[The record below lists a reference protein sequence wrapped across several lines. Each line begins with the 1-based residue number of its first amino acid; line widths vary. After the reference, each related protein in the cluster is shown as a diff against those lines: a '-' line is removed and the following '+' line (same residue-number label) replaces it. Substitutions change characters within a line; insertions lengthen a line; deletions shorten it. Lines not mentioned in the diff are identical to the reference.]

1 MKILKLEKI
10 KLHVIFWAIFIAYE
24 LAVSYSFGGRFTTFP
39 DYASHYLL
47 NISLFYLNAYLVF
60 PTAINRERKS
70 YFILTLLIIA
80 ELVLY
85 MLLKYLLTNLLV
97 GFNFQISRPITNTW
111 SFLMESIW
119 RAIYFIGLSTGYW
132 FALSTIQD
140 RKTIDNLE
148 NINVR
153 NELQNQILEKTLLS
167 TENAY
172 LKSQINPHF
181 LLNTLNFLYNSV
193 SKFSEET
200 AESILLLSDIMRYA
214 LTNADED
221 GKVKLA
227 SEIEHISSFI
237 KLNQARF
244 SQRLNIDFRV
254 EGDFDNLRI
263 IPLVL
268 ITLAENVLK
277 YGDLLSEEY
286 PAKIIVLIEG
296 YNLTFTTQN
305 RKRKIVHDHGY
316 GIGIKNVKDR
326 LAMYYKYD
334 LTIEDTETEYK
345 SILRIEL

>member
-1 MKILKLEKI
+1 MKTLKLENL
-10 KLHVIFWAIFIAYE
+10 KLHVIFWAIFIVYE
-24 LAVSYSFGGRFTTFP
+24 LAVSFSFGGKFTTFP
-39 DYASHYLL
+39 DYAGHYLL
-47 NISLFYLNAYLVF
+47 NIGLFYFNAHVVF
-60 PTAINRERKS
+60 PTAINRKRKS

-85 MLLKYLLTNLLV
+85 MLLKFLLTNLLV
-97 GFNFQISRPITNTW
+97 GFNFQISRLITNTW
-111 SFLMESIW
+111 SFFVESIW
-119 RAIYFIGLSTGYW
+119 RAVYFIGLSTGYW

-140 RKTIDNLE
+140 RKIIDNLE

-172 LKSQINPHF
+172 LKAQINPHF

-200 AESILLLSDIMRYA
+200 ADSILLLSDIMRYA

-227 SEIEHISSFI
+227 LEIEHINSFI

-244 SQRLNIDFRV
+244 SQRLNIDFRID
-254 EGDFDNLRI
+254 GNPDGLRI

-277 YGDLLSEEY
+277 YGDLLAGEY

-296 YNLTFTTQN
+296 YNLTFITQN
-305 RKRKIVHDHGY
+305 RKRKTVHDHGY

-326 LAMYYKYD
+326 LAMHYKYE
-334 LTIEDTETEYK
+334 LIIEDSKTEYK
-345 SILRIEL
+345 SILKIEL